1 MDADCPAVQVV
12 PAATGM
18 IADQVPL
25 AHCWKE
31 VPPMQFHSPS
41 LVQGLPAVW
50 APTVPVVPVLAGGA
64 AEATDEAAGAD
75 PFDAA
80 GAAEGAAVAD
90 GDASLAAEETV
101 AKTPPG
107 TAAGEEEAGA
117 VADVTAGATDVALDG
132 DEPPAVGDAPAT
144 LLPQAPP
151 LGATGVMVAKPSCST
166 ESPGAGKARSAE
178 STV

>member
-12 PAATGM
+12 PAATCM
-18 IADQVPL
+18 IADQAPL

-41 LVQGLPAVW
+41 VVQGLPAVW
-50 APTVPVVPVLAGGA
+50 APTAPLVPVLAGGA
-64 AEATDEAAGAD
+64 AEATDEAADAD

-90 GDASLAAEETV
+90 GDALLAAEETV

-107 TAAGEEEAGA
+107 RAAGEEEAGA
-117 VADVTAGATDVALDG
+117 AADVTAGAADVALDG